1 MFQTFGTKD
10 TKLELYSSSGTLLDS
25 DDDDGYGLNALLRYY
40 VTKDVE
46 YTIRIYFYSS
56 TNTGDTKLAIT
67 PAFGALNSDVDV
79 LETYENIYSI
89 KSYTGFTWLTFAQ
102 PNYTRVI
109 TFTPPSNGTYK
120 FEITSEFDTYIYVLD
135 PRSYEAIER
144 NVDYNDDAGDGL
156 NALLE
161 IELAEN
167 IPYLVIYSAFSPNSM
182 SEQKDLTLHITK
194 K

>member
-1 MFQTFGTKD
+1 MSLCLKR
-10 TKLELYSSSGTLLDS
+10 S
-25 DDDDGYGLNALLRYY
+25 R
-40 VTKDVE
+40 
-46 YTIRIYFYSS
+46 
-56 TNTGDTKLAIT
+56 
-67 PAFGALNSDVDV
+67 
-79 LETYENIYSI
+79 
-89 KSYTGFTWLTFAQ
+89 
-102 PNYTRVI
+102 
-109 TFTPPSNGTYK
+109 TYK